1 MKASLKKLSPHYS
14 IIFKLGL
21 PIAVGQ
27 LGVIILGFADT
38 TMVGRYGT
46 EPLAAASF
54 VNNLFTLVTFVLMG
68 YSYGLTPIVS
78 SLYAQG
84 EYAKAAGK
92 FKDALVA
99 NSLFAVIVLGIMLA
113 LYPFLDKMGQAP
125 SLLPLIRPYY
135 IVILI
140 SMVFVMLFNVL
151 RQFTDGL
158 SDTKIG
164 MYALMIGNGANILG
178 NWLLIYGVGPFPEM
192 GLLGAGVATLASR
205 ILMVVIMILALWWKR
220 KYAPFREGF
229 ALHEMSNSSIREMN
243 AASLPISIQMG
254 VESAA
259 FALSAVMAGWISK
272 EALAAY
278 QIIVTIGTLGFLFYY
293 SFGASTSIRVAN
305 FIGNKDWLGVRNTA
319 KAGTLL
325 LIMIAVLSST
335 VMYFFSGPMIHIF
348 TTDATVIQI
357 GMSLIPLLIF
367 YQFAD
372 AMQIC
377 YANILRGTG
386 RVMSMMRIA
395 IISYVIIGLPA
406 AYILSFVLGMGVQG
420 ILLAIS
426 LGLFTAA
433 GLFLWEYHKISK
445 TKFRGTSV
453 NER

>member
-1 MKASLKKLSPHYS
+1 MKASFKNLSPHYS

-54 VNNLFTLVTFVLMG
+54 VNNLFTLITFLLMG

-99 NSLFAVIVLGIMLA
+99 NTVFAAITLGVMLA
-113 LYPFLDKMGQAP
+113 LYPFLDRMGQAP

-192 GLLGAGVATLASR
+192 GLLGAGIATLVSR
-205 ILMVVIMILALWWKR
+205 ILMVVIMIAALWWNK
-220 KYAPFREGF
+220 KYAPFRQGF
-229 ALHEMSNSSIREMN
+229 AAHQTSNISIRQMN

-259 FALSAVMAGWISK
+259 FSLSAVMAGWISK

-278 QIIVTIGTLGFLFYY
+278 QIMVTIGTLGFLFYY

-305 FIGNKDWLGVRNTA
+305 FVGNRDWGGVKISATA
-319 KAGTLL
+319 GKHILL
-325 LIMIAVLSST
+325 VIALCSSI
-335 VMYFFSGPMIHIF
+335 VMYLCSEVLINIF
-348 TTDATVIQI
+348 TTDAVVIQI
-357 GMSLIPLLIF
+357 GMSLIPLLLF

-377 YANILRGTG
+377 FANILRGTG

-406 AYILSFVLGMGVQG
+406 AYIMGFALGWGVKG
-420 ILLAIS
+420 IFLAIS

-433 GLFLWEYHKISK
+433 GLFFWEYHKFGKAHFS
-445 TKFRGTSV
+445 
-453 NER
+453 